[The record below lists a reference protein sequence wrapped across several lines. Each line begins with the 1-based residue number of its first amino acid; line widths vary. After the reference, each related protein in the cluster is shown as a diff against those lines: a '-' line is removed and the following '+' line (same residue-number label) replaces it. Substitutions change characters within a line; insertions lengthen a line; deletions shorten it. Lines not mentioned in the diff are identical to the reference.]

1 MCGARWPRCRRV
13 CLGRQAHA
21 RRPTDGEHLA
31 GRLSER
37 EPEARWLRAHLAGR
51 GVSAQ
56 RLRDLRH
63 DRQRLG
69 VDPGLVLRGARG
81 RRAEALLRSAE
92 SAGRGGI
99 GELRPGAAGNPN
111 TAQSPEGRLAPLRAE
126 LLLEVPASGA
136 ARAAGRH
143 VHEPRRLSPREP
155 RAGAMN
161 AAKLIGIGI
170 QLSIMLMVFGIGLSA
185 GAAQVRPAVKDAGL
199 LARSLLGMYIVVPL
213 VAVFVALNFDLNRG
227 VLLALLLLALSPVPP
242 IMPGKQVRAGGSPGY
257 VLGLLGV
264 ASLAA
269 IIVVPVGARLIGL
282 IFGRDIRVPF
292 GVTTEVV
299 ALSVL
304 LPVIAGLVVA
314 RLAPGFATKATKPS
328 SIGAAIL
335 LAVVCLPVLWMA
347 RHALARLTGN
357 FTLLAI
363 VLVSLTGLAV
373 GHLLGGP
380 HPGNRA
386 ALALAPATRHPG
398 VALGVLKIIA
408 PGDKE
413 AEVAVVLYLLVSI
426 VATFPYFLWR
436 KRARAAQPAN

>member
-1 MCGARWPRCRRV
+1 
-13 CLGRQAHA
+13 
-21 RRPTDGEHLA
+21 
-31 GRLSER
+31 
-37 EPEARWLRAHLAGR
+37 
-51 GVSAQ
+51 
-56 RLRDLRH
+56 
-63 DRQRLG
+63 
-69 VDPGLVLRGARG
+69 
-81 RRAEALLRSAE
+81 
-92 SAGRGGI
+92 
-99 GELRPGAAGNPN
+99 
-111 TAQSPEGRLAPLRAE
+111 
-126 LLLEVPASGA
+126 
-136 ARAAGRH
+136 
-143 VHEPRRLSPREP
+143 
-155 RAGAMN
+155 MN

-257 VLGLLGV
+257 VLGLLVV

-314 RLAPGFATKATKPS
+314 RLAPGFATKATKPI
-328 SIGAAIL
+328 SIVAAIL
-335 LAVVCLPVLWMA
+335 LVVVCLPVLWMA